1 MIHMKRVLILVN
13 HDVVIYNFR
22 RELVERLLADG
33 YEVYISSPYGERID
47 ELIGMGCIIY

>member
-1 MIHMKRVLILVN
+1 MKRVLILVN

-22 RELVERLLADG
+22 RELVDRLLDDG